1 MPPWPRSLGRRN
13 LPSRRGMR
21 AWIPR
26 SVVACSEPERAA
38 SPGHLRKQ
46 SRDSNSALEQES
58 EWWVPG
64 GGQNLPA
71 GPGDKLCFRLA
82 PVLSAPCGAATG
94 SRIQNMP
101 SPGQSPCWPLCSPSC
116 HVLNVL
122 ARPPREPWVPFRGL
136 PLSAWLFI
144 PASSQSRLDP
154 RQERLQAQA
163 LPAAPRLQNLK
174 VAAPEARHFYLHEKA
189 GAECKIVCDLILKEK
204 DKNKSNCV
212 LVLPQFSCW
221 PFPFV
226 LPAFLES
233 WLTLI

>member
-13 LPSRRGMR
+13 LPGRRGMR

-38 SPGHLRKQ
+38 SPGHLHKQ

-71 GPGDKLCFRLA
+71 GPGDKLYLRLA

-94 SRIQNMP
+94 SRIQNPP

-116 HVLNVL
+116 HVLTVL
-122 ARPPREPWVPFRGL
+122 ARPPREPGFPSGGCHCRLGF
-136 PLSAWLFI
+136 LFQLR
-144 PASSQSRLDP
+144 P
-154 RQERLQAQA
+154 
-163 LPAAPRLQNLK
+163 K
-174 VAAPEARHFYLHEKA
+174 VDWTRDRKDSEHKLCQLLLA
-189 GAECKIVCDLILKEK
+189 CKI
-204 DKNKSNCV
+204 
-212 LVLPQFSCW
+212 
-221 PFPFV
+221 
-226 LPAFLES
+226 
-233 WLTLI
+233 